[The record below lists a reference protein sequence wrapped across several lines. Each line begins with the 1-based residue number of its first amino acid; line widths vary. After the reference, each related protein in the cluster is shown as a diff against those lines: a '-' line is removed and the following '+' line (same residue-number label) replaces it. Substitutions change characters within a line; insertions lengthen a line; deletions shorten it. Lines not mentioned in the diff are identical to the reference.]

1 MDYLG
6 YFFGILTAIAIVFVI
21 LLILSFITVYVYEH
35 FLSKFF
41 KWIGVKTRSSQ
52 LQKDY
57 EIPGLISE
65 GFEQGLSSVEVS
77 ENMSAISKSLEKL
90 IVGGVLSAEEKSACL
105 EEARVSYMSSDQF
118 IDYSEA
124 DARITE
130 DYLKNYLSSGEDAD
144 MSKPYWHCEACGGN
158 FDIGERCDCESS
170 SEPTD
175 EDLSNLCWHC
185 MVCGADFNFG
195 EKCGCSLSVPVISV
209 DEEIAYKNTCD
220 LLIVGIDMSTNGD
233 MPCITVSRNEGR
245 TTTVIRT
252 LFGQE
257 AEDLYGVLLGAG
269 NIRHAE

>member
-21 LLILSFITVYVYEH
+21 LLILSFITVYVCEH

-77 ENMSAISKSLEKL
+77 ESMSAISRSLKKIISGCDGEL
-90 IVGGVLSAEEKSACL
+90 TTEVDINGVPTGLVITNQEIMEHDGRGG
-105 EEARVSYMSSDQF
+105 
-118 IDYSEA
+118 
-124 DARITE
+124 
-130 DYLKNYLSSGEDAD
+130 N

-158 FDIGERCDCESS
+158 FDFGERCDCESS

-175 EDLSNLCWHC
+175 EDLSNLC
-185 MVCGADFNFG
+185 GADVNFG

-209 DEEIAYKNTCD
+209 NEEIAYKNTCD